1 QVPRSGQDLWC
12 HCGSLHRVA
21 RGARPG
27 RSCLPFGRGVKP
39 DPEKMWL
46 HLWSCARYDLH
57 LSSEEFYA
65 LTPRQFDALI
75 KRHRHTVES
84 NELLLGQLT
93 SWVANTGFRS
103 TEKPTHPHDFMPSQW
118 GKASASVASSSV

>member
-1 QVPRSGQDLWC
+1 
-12 HCGSLHRVA
+12 
-21 RGARPG
+21 
-27 RSCLPFGRGVKP
+27 
-39 DPEKMWL
+39 MWL

-103 TEKPTHPHDFMPSQW
+103 TEKPTHPEDFMPSQW
-118 GKASASVASSSV
+118 GKASASVASSSGEMTAERRAAVADGLRSFFRPFQKK